1 MKKRMIALLLC
12 MTTVFA
18 MTGCGNGSNGSQK
31 GTEAATESSVQ
42 ETYNGPSSAQMDID
56 LSKQVTKLADY
67 KGIDVTI
74 TGDYDVTDE
83 QVNERTLALLN
94 YRGVKGAEVT
104 DRDTVQ
110 DGDLVLVDYTGYH
123 NNEAFDGGSA
133 TDVMIDVSNN
143 CEATQQTGYIDGFS
157 DGLIGA
163 NVGEETSSDV
173 KFPDE
178 YSNNP
183 DLAGEM
189 TTFKFKVKG
198 IYKALTLDDLTDAQV
213 KENFADAQIETKE
226 DLIKNVRAMMES
238 QASSSK
244 SQDTVNKVQT
254 YMLDN
259 SEVTIP
265 DEYLEA
271 RLAEYQAQYTRDN
284 VGDTQTLE
292 EYLQAN
298 NTTLAD
304 MQKTWKTSLEKQ
316 IKLEFIFDRIAEL
329 EGLEIDQDKYEQFI
343 DYIISSG
350 NSELSTEASI
360 YDYYGNG
367 NKEDG
372 KKNLKRLYLTNDA
385 LSFVVENANVTVQKA
400 DSTEN

>member
-18 MTGCGNGSNGSQK
+18 MTGCGNGSQK

-94 YRGVKGAEVT
+94 YRGVKGAKVT

-163 NVGEETSSDV
+163 KVGEETSSDV

-213 KENFADAQIETKE
+213 KKNFSDAQIETKE

-238 QASSSK
+238 QASSNK
-244 SQDTVNKVQT
+244 SQDTVNKVQN

-298 NTTLAD
+298 NTTLAN

-350 NSELSTEASI
+350 NSELSTESAI

-385 LSFVVENANVTVQKA
+385 LSIVVENANVTVQKA

>member
-18 MTGCGNGSNGSQK
+18 MTGCGNGSQK

-83 QVNERTLALLN
+83 QVNERTLAFLN

-163 NVGEETSSDV
+163 KVGEETSSDV

-213 KENFADAQIETKE
+213 KENFSDAQIETKE

-350 NSELSTEASI
+350 NSELSTESAI

>member
-31 GTEAATESSVQ
+31 GTEATTESSVQ

-94 YRGVKGAEVT
+94 YRGVKGAKVT

-163 NVGEETSSDV
+163 KVGEETSSDV

-213 KENFADAQIETKE
+213 KKNFSDAQIETKE

-238 QASSSK
+238 QASSNK
-244 SQDTVNKVQT
+244 SQDTVNKVQN

-298 NTTLAD
+298 NTTLAN

-350 NSELSTEASI
+350 NTELSTESAI